1 MLLRLPYLLI
11 QSLARRSNRKTQLAS
26 GCFFNPSLKLSRQA
40 HHLPAPQISRVSGRP
55 CAVGTV
61 VLRSGYRRRP
71 RRIHRGINSDSSL
84 EMQTKPLLSK
94 GSRKPNASDLVV
106 RHPHSH
112 LRDRVSPRLVLSGCT
127 LHPPAT
133 RLRPTRRYSP
143 PIPASV
149 LWLQTP
155 PTLPA
160 RSLSLSASAS
170 ASQRRPEAG
179 ARALP
184 LATSPARGARGEDCS
199 ARPRPHRKPLSFR
212 HRTRARPRS
221 RVGSDPSLAK
231 KDKTWQCY

>member
-1 MLLRLPYLLI
+1 VLLRLPYLLI

-94 GSRKPNASDLVV
+94 GSRKPNASDLMV

-112 LRDRVSPRLVLSGCT
+112 LRDRVACTVPSRDEAPSDTSIFPADSGLRSVAADAFHSKWGWVNLRLN
-127 LHPPAT
+127 
-133 RLRPTRRYSP
+133 
-143 PIPASV
+143 
-149 LWLQTP
+149 
-155 PTLPA
+155 
-160 RSLSLSASAS
+160 
-170 ASQRRPEAG
+170 
-179 ARALP
+179 
-184 LATSPARGARGEDCS
+184 
-199 ARPRPHRKPLSFR
+199 R
-212 HRTRARPRS
+212 HRTT
-221 RVGSDPSLAK
+221 DPFAS
-231 KDKTWQCY
+231 